1 MTHASIGPWPLVY
14 ERVDERPSIPALLL
28 SGAVAAASSSQTLK
42 RTALFDRHVDAGA
55 KLVPFAGWEM
65 PVQYGGIREEHVA
78 VRDAC
83 GVFDVSHMG
92 EIETSGPQ
100 AVELLQHLVSN
111 DVEKL
116 AVGGAQYAVMCRED
130 GGVLDDLFT
139 YRLAPDR
146 FLTVTNAANHES
158 DLAWFQAHAGPYDAK
173 VTDAHARYAMLAVQG
188 PRAREIVQA
197 MADAPLPA
205 RFTTARRTLVGRAML
220 VCGTGYT
227 GEDGVELLLDPADA
241 PAIWDELVR
250 RGAQPAGLAA
260 RDTLRLEVCFHLYG
274 NDLMQER
281 GPIEAGLGWCCKEDT
296 GFIGADAV
304 RAVRQAGPREKLV
317 PFTLTGAGIA
327 RQGNPVIGGGEVT
340 SGTMSPCLEVGI
352 GMAYVPA
359 ERAEP
364 GTELEIDV
372 RGKVR
377 PAVVGTKPLYRKEND
392 G

>member
-1 MTHASIGPWPLVY
+1 
-14 ERVDERPSIPALLL
+14 
-28 SGAVAAASSSQTLK
+28 VAAASSSQTLK
-42 RTALFDRHVDAGA
+42 RTPLFDRHVDAGA

-65 PVQYGGIREEHVA
+65 PVQYGGIREEHLS
-78 VRDAC
+78 VRGAC

-92 EIETSGPQ
+92 EVETSGPQ
-100 AVELLQHLVSN
+100 AQELLQHLLSN
-111 DVEKL
+111 DLEKL
-116 AVGGAQYAVMCRED
+116 AVGGAQYSVLCRED

-139 YRLAPDR
+139 YRTAPDR
-146 FLTVTNAANHES
+146 FLTVTNASNHDK
-158 DLAWFQAHAGPYDAK
+158 DLAWLQAHAGGFDAE
-173 VTDAHARYAMLAVQG
+173 VADAHDRYAMLAVQG

-205 RFTTARRTLVGRAML
+205 RFTTATRMLCGRTAL

-227 GEDGVELLLDPADA
+227 GEDGVEILCDPPDA
-241 PAIWDELVR
+241 AAIWDELTR
-250 RGAQPAGLAA
+250 RGAAPAGLAA

-274 NDLMQER
+274 NDLMEGR

-296 GFIGADAV
+296 GFIGSDAV
-304 RAVRQAGPREKLV
+304 RAVREAGPGEKLA

-327 RQGNPVIGGGEVT
+327 RQGNPVVGGGEVT
-340 SGTMSPCLEVGI
+340 SGTLSPCLGVGI
-352 GMAYVPA
+352 GMAYLPA
-359 ERAEP
+359 ERAQP

-372 RGKVR
+372 RGTVR

>member
-1 MTHASIGPWPLVY
+1 
-14 ERVDERPSIPALLL
+14 
-28 SGAVAAASSSQTLK
+28 VAAASSQALK
-42 RTALFDRHVDAGA
+42 RTALFDRHVEAGA

-65 PVQYGGIREEHVA
+65 PVQYGGIREEHIA
-78 VRDAC
+78 VRAAC

-100 AVELLQHLVSN
+100 AQELLQRLLSN

-116 AVGGAQYAVMCRED
+116 AVGGAQYSVLCRED

-139 YRLAPDR
+139 YRTAPDR
-146 FLTVTNAANHES
+146 YLTVTNAANHDK
-158 DLAWFQAHAGPYDAK
+158 DLAWFQSHAGDVDAE
-173 VTDAHARYAMLAVQG
+173 VADAHERYAMLAIQG

-197 MADAPLPA
+197 LADAPLPA
-205 RFTTARRTLVGRAML
+205 RFTTATRTVVGRSVL

-227 GEDGVELLLDPADA
+227 GEDGVEILCDPADA
-241 PAIWDELVR
+241 TALWDEVTR
-250 RGAQPAGLAA
+250 RGAAPAGLAA

-274 NDLMQER
+274 NDLMEER

-304 RAVRQAGPREKLV
+304 RAVREAGPSEKLA
-317 PFTLTGAGIA
+317 PFELTGSGIA
-327 RQGNPVIGGGEVT
+327 RQGNPVVGGGVVT
-340 SGTMSPCLEVGI
+340 SGTLSPCLGVGI

-359 ERAEP
+359 ERAQP